1 MIRTSTHRAAQH
13 LLLCA
18 SVCVSLA
25 LNATAALAAAPDAF
39 QLTSPGL
46 ADGATLDSR
55 HAADTQNCGGK
66 NISPALEWHNVP
78 AGTKS
83 FAVTI
88 YDPDGAKGLGVVHW
102 LLYGIP
108 PSTISLNEGAIPA
121 GSILGTNVTG
131 HTDYHGPC
139 PPVGDIAHHYL
150 VQVYALDLTPDAL
163 PAGLTRDA
171 VQGALKGHV
180 LAAAS
185 IVLRYG
191 R

>member
-1 MIRTSTHRAAQH
+1 MIRTSTHRAAQY

-18 SVCVSLA
+18 SVCVSLV
-25 LNATAALAAAPDAF
+25 LTATAALAAAPDAF

-46 ADGATLDSR
+46 ADNATLDSR

-66 NISPALEWHNVP
+66 NISPALEWRNAP

-88 YDPDGAKGLGVVHW
+88 FDADAAKGLGVVHW
-102 LLYGIP
+102 VLYGIP
-108 PSTISLNEGAIPA
+108 PSTTSLGEGAMPP

-139 PPVGDIAHHYL
+139 PPVGEIAHHYV
-150 VQVYALDLTPDAL
+150 VQVYALDVAPNAL

-171 VQGALKGHV
+171 LLAASKGHV
-180 LAAAS
+180 LAATS